1 MIYQGKCLKVH
12 LDVTKLWYVDI
23 HEYMFSDMLH
33 QEYTLSSLQNIYSN
47 RDEQGFDMS
56 TPAWSPNT
64 LYYTPMDILGYAMS
78 SQARRSRYTM
88 SLSRK

>member
-1 MIYQGKCLKVH
+1 
-12 LDVTKLWYVDI
+12 
-23 HEYMFSDMLH
+23 MFSDMLH

-78 SQARRSRYTM
+78 S
-88 SLSRK
+88 